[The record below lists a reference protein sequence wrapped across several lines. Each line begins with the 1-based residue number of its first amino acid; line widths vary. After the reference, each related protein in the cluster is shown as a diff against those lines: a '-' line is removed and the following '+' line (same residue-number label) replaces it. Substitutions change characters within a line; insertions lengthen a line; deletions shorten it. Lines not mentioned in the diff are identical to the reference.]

1 MSEAIILAN
10 YITKET
16 QIVNQIVN
24 RYVNVTYKLQTELVT
39 SNKTWTVP
47 NHAGNI
53 YVRIFGGGGGGSNK
67 YLTRTTTQNYYS
79 KAGGGGGWMN
89 NGELNLGNGQSIQIT
104 IGSGG
109 SFGNNT
115 GAGSGGTT
123 SFGSYLSANGGGGA
137 TASGVCVGGNGGSGG
152 GGMYGGG
159 GIGYQF
165 GGGGSYQRRTFEDD
179 VWSMAA
185 RCAIGSGNGG
195 MYGGGGGHVIYSQYP
210 SGYSGYRVKS
220 GHGGTY
226 GGGGAGSFGMFGSSN
241 YCNGGNG
248 ICIVQYYKKV

>member
-53 YVRIFGGGGGGSNK
+53 YVRIF
-67 YLTRTTTQNYYS
+67 
-79 KAGGGGGWMN
+79 GGGGGWMN